1 MQDEITLTLNSP
13 LTDEDWD
20 LITDTDFDHTD
31 TIWFNT
37 KNGKTVRFVKAVEE
51 PCLSCQEFSCDGC
64 KYKYERK

>member
-20 LITDTDFDHTD
+20 LITDTDFDHTN

-37 KNGKTVRFVKAVEE
+37 RNGKTVRFVKVVEE
-51 PCLSCQEFSCDGC
+51 PCSYCQEFCCDGC
-64 KYKYERK
+64 EHRYER